1 MGEEKSLPEWLKGRK
16 LKTNPQEIPGD
27 PFIELTFRRENTG
40 QVITVRRSTKK
51 DPKTGDPFESVDTTT
66 RQPVELTPEERHHS
80 FLDFSIQPPHELVRE
95 LESKVKSHGRG

>member
-1 MGEEKSLPEWLKGRK
+1 MAEEKALPEWLQRRS

-27 PFIELTFRRENTG
+27 PFIERTFKREDTG

-51 DPKTGDPFESVDTTT
+51 DSKTGDPFEPVDTLT
-66 RQPVELTPEERHHS
+66 RQPVELTLEERHQS

-95 LESKVKSHGRG
+95 LESKVNSNARR